1 MPYYEHLLE
10 SLIASNAA
18 ATQDSQALLGSRDI
32 FGRLRTSDPETLF
45 DSTHHMD
52 KAPLLYE
59 ETVAGGAEST
69 HLPNEACVRMRVSSS
84 GDSVVRQSRQYVRYQ
99 PGKSQLCLL
108 TFDAG
113 AAVANTRQRIGL
125 FDTQNGA
132 FVQRDGSAVSFVRRS
147 YTTGSPADL
156 VADQADWNIDPLDG
170 TGPSGITLDFS
181 KSQIL
186 FINFQWLGVGAV
198 VLGFDIDGELVP
210 AHQFNHANHANTVY
224 ATTMNLPV
232 RYETVATGTP
242 PAASDLKAICAT
254 VISEGGFQDARGYP
268 ESASNGV
275 TAIGVTTRRPILSIR
290 PSTTFNSIVNRSMI
304 VLDSMDI
311 TCSGN
316 PAFWELVYGGT
327 VTTST
332 SWASVGSH
340 SPMDVDTA
348 STAITGGQTIQSG
361 YVVAGAGST
370 RQSIRNGITSRLPIT
385 LNAAGSAPIELSV
398 VVTSMSATASV
409 AAALNWR
416 SLR

>member
-10 SLIASNAA
+10 SLIASNASA
-18 ATQDSQALLGSRDI
+18 AQDAQALLGSRDI

-69 HLPNEACVRMRVSSS
+69 HLPNEACVRMRVSSA
-84 GDSVVRQSRQYVRYQ
+84 GDSVIRQSRQYIRYQ
-99 PGKSQLCLL
+99 PGKSQLCLM

-113 AAVANTRQRIGL
+113 AAVANARQRIGL
-125 FDTQNGA
+125 FDAQNGA
-132 FVQRDGSAVSFVRRS
+132 FVQRDGSALSFVRRS

-156 VADQADWNIDPLDG
+156 AVAQADWNIDPLDG

-210 AHQFNHANHANTVY
+210 AHQFNHANRANTVY
-224 ATTMNLPV
+224 NTSMNLPV
-232 RYETVATGTP
+232 RHETAATGTP

-268 ESASNGV
+268 GAASNGV

-290 PSTTFNSIVNRSMI
+290 PSATFNGIVNRSMI
-304 VLDSMDI
+304 VLDSLDI

-327 VTTST
+327 LTN
-332 SWASVGSH
+332 A
-340 SPMDVDTA
+340 DFAATA
-348 STAITGGQTIQSG
+348 STLDADVAATAIEGGQTIQSG
-361 YVVAGAGST
+361 YVVAGSGST
-370 RQSIRNGITSRLPIT
+370 RNSVRNGITSKLP
-385 LNAAGSAPIELSV
+385 LALDASGANPINLSV